1 MWSLSRDLSWL
12 ARASPNTH
20 GPGHMFCVSACM
32 CLTCLLATFRIGLR
46 RPITFFRLDL
56 NYIVV
61 FNYTSSKL
69 DPGLLSLF
77 FFEKKNDTFLEPGPA
92 SWVKSGSKKRQ
103 LRCDVPVLIK

>member
-1 MWSLSRDLSWL
+1 MWSLSRDFSWL
-12 ARASPNTH
+12 ARTSPNTH

-32 CLTCLLATFRIGLR
+32 CLTCLLVTFRIGLC
-46 RPITFFRLDL
+46 RPITFLRLDL

-77 FFEKKNDTFLEPGPA
+77 FFEKKTTPSSNLGLLPGLNLEVRSVNYVA
-92 SWVKSGSKKRQ
+92 MYQ
-103 LRCDVPVLIK
+103 Y